1 MGLQSWVYLLL
12 AEESGERQCLITC
25 SVKTLR
31 TQDELLW
38 MTPALAKHPA
48 LQQYTC
54 RSPQSKTGSLHP
66 LLPSF
71 NYRLHQGLCDISAF
85 QMESPLHLRGRGGL
99 KGGGGDKNDL
109 SCFSWIQNFTIS
121 ESGFYTHTHIQRKGR
136 RGWNEE
142 ESRVSSWHIEWR
154 QYVVKVLK

>member
-1 MGLQSWVYLLL
+1 MGLPSPCRRKWWETVSNYLFC
-12 AEESGERQCLITC
+12 ENSKDSGRTSVNDSSTGQAPCAPAIHLPKPSVQDRISPSTAAFLQLSPSPGPLWHLSIPNGIPTPSQRQGWAQ
-25 SVKTLR
+25 R
-31 TQDELLW
+31 
-38 MTPALAKHPA
+38 
-48 LQQYTC
+48 
-54 RSPQSKTGSLHP
+54 
-66 LLPSF
+66 
-71 NYRLHQGLCDISAF
+71 
-85 QMESPLHLRGRGGL
+85 
-99 KGGGGDKNDL
+99 GGGDKNDL